1 MKLLDE
7 FARKRFDRRVLHLAV
22 RWVLD
27 QGAEIA
33 LWGGR
38 KPEQLDPVPEISGWR
53 LDQAAL
59 AAIDQ
64 ILAETIKDPVGPEF
78 MAPPPARRRRNNEV
92 CTRLQPVRQT
102 GACPL
107 NY

>member
-7 FARKRFDRRVLHLAV
+7 FARKRFERRVLHLAV

-38 KPEQLDPVPEISGWR
+38 QPAQLDPVPEISGWN

-59 AAIDQ
+59 HAIDQ
-64 ILAETIKDPVGPEF
+64 ILTATIKDPVGPEF
-78 MAPPPARRRRNNEV
+78 MAPPARKQR
-92 CTRLQPVRQT
+92 
-102 GACPL
+102 
-107 NY
+107 